1 MPQAIVREMGRRRDP
16 VPPRSISDRPLHILI
31 ASPLEEEH
39 AMRTANANLGR
50 VRVYFELDPLP
61 VPRHV
66 ANYSGITRS
75 LNEVKR
81 IRWLCLLSK

>member
-1 MPQAIVREMGRRRDP
+1 MAQATVREMGRRRDP
-16 VPPRSISDRPLHILI
+16 VPPRSITDRPLHILI

-39 AMRTANANLGR
+39 AIRIANANLGR
-50 VRVYFELDPLP
+50 IRVYFELDPLP

-66 ANYSGITRS
+66 ANYSGIARS
-75 LNEVKR
+75 LNEVER